1 MTIPLSDDDL
11 TELARLAGELADAA
25 GAAALPFFR
34 APALVADD
42 KGAADGRRFDP
53 VTAADR
59 AAERAIRELLA
70 RRRPDDGVYGEEE
83 ERTTGTSGL
92 TWVVDPIDG
101 TRSFISGLPLWGIL
115 IGLDD
120 GARGRIGV
128 IDQPYTRER
137 FVGVLREGGGDAWMT
152 GPGAGP
158 GTGPGNGTGG
168 RLPMRTRPCAG
179 LAEATV
185 FTTDPFLFGEAEHE
199 AFQAVRA
206 RARLT
211 RYGTDCYAYALLAMG
226 LVDLVIEAGLAP
238 YDVAALVPVVT
249 AAGGRLTGWNGGD
262 CRWGGRVVAAGSPE
276 VHAAALE
283 VLGRV

>member
-1 MTIPLSDDDL
+1 MTDTARLSDADL
-11 TELARLAGELADAA
+11 TGLARLAGELADAA

-34 APALVADD
+34 ARALVADD
-42 KGAADGRRFDP
+42 KGAAGGRRFDP
-53 VTAADR
+53 VTEADR
-59 AAERAIRELLA
+59 AAERAIRALLA
-70 RRRPDDGVYGEEE
+70 ERRPDDGVYGEEE
-83 ERTTGTSGL
+83 DRTHGTSGL

-120 GARGRIGV
+120 GSRGRIGV

-137 FVGVLREGGGDAWMT
+137 FTGVLREGGAEAWLT
-152 GPGAGP
+152 GPAG
-158 GTGPGNGTGG
+158 
-168 RLPMRTRPCAG
+168 RVALRTRPCAG
-179 LAEATV
+179 LADATV
-185 FTTDPFLFGEAEHE
+185 FTTDPFLFSDIELE

-211 RYGTDCYAYALLAMG
+211 RYGTDCYAYALLALG
-226 LVDLVIEAGLAP
+226 LIDLVIESGLAA

-249 AAGGRLTGWNGGD
+249 AAGGLMTDWQGGD

-276 VHAAALE
+276 AHEAALE
-283 VLGRV
+283 ILALA